1 MKELWTEKYRPSS
14 VDNYVFT
21 DETTKQQIAQWI
33 TEKSLPHLLLYGPAG
48 TGKTTLA
55 KILVN
60 ELEIHDYDFMQ
71 VNASRDNG
79 VDFIKSKIEGFIS
92 TMPFGDLKIVLL
104 DEADF
109 LSPNA
114 QGLLRGLMETYQSQA
129 RFIFTCNL
137 VHKIIPPLKSR
148 CYELHIDKTD
158 QTEFTARAATVL
170 VNEGVDF
177 DLETLDNYIKVTYP
191 DLRKCLNLLQSNS
204 NTGKLLSPRDSDS
217 GSADYKFAL
226 VELIKARKLREARKL
241 LCSQA
246 RPEEMEELFRWCYD
260 NLQLWSVSDEGQ
272 DEAILVIRKALVNHS
287 LVADPEINISAMMV
301 ELAQIE
307 K

>member
-1 MKELWTEKYRPSS
+1 MRELWTEKYRPSK

-21 DETTKQQIAQWI
+21 DDTTKKQISQWI
-33 TEKSLPHLLLYGPAG
+33 AEGSMPHLLLYGPAG

-60 ELEIHDYDFMQ
+60 ELDIHDYDFMQ

-92 TMPFGDLKIVLL
+92 TMPFGELKVVLL

-170 VNEGVDF
+170 VNESVEF
-177 DLETLDNYIKVTYP
+177 DLETLDNYVKATYP

-204 NTGKLLSPRDSDS
+204 SAGVLTTPRDSDS
-217 GSADYKFAL
+217 VSADYKFAL

-241 LCSQA
+241 LCSQV

-260 NLQLWSVSDEGQ
+260 NLQLWSDTDEGQ

-287 LVADPEINISAMMV
+287 LVADPEINISAMLV
-301 ELAQIE
+301 ELGQIE

>member
-33 TEKSLPHLLLYGPAG
+33 TEKSLPHLLLHGPAG

-241 LCSQA
+241 LCSQV

-260 NLQLWSVSDEGQ
+260 NLQLWSATDEGQ

>member
-21 DETTKQQIAQWI
+21 DETTKQQISQWI

-260 NLQLWSVSDEGQ
+260 NLQLWSASDEGQ

>member
-33 TEKSLPHLLLYGPAG
+33 TEKSLPHLLLYGRAG

>member
-1 MKELWTEKYRPSS
+1 MRELWTEQYRPSS

-21 DETTKQQIAQWI
+21 DDNTKQQITQWI
-33 TEKSLPHLLLYGPAG
+33 TEKSMPHLLLYGPAG

-55 KILVN
+55 KILVR

-92 TMPFGDLKIVLL
+92 TMPFGELKVVLL

-170 VNEGVDF
+170 VNENVDF
-177 DLETLDNYIKVTYP
+177 DLETLDNYIKATYP

-204 NTGKLLSPRDSDS
+204 ASGKLLSPRESDVGAS
-217 GSADYKFAL
+217 DYKFAL

-241 LCSQA
+241 LCSQV

-260 NLQLWSVSDEGQ
+260 NLGLWSATDEGQ

-287 LVADPEINISAMMV
+287 LVADPEINISAMLV
-301 ELAQIE
+301 ELGQIE